1 MRTAAT
7 ASPGWK
13 GVFADAVAVV
23 DDVDDEPL
31 GTATKP
37 MASSHG
43 AKRVIV
49 SGAKLDSDS
58 GTAIGFAPLIVL
70 AGLAPARPLCIFAKS
85 SSLFPFDIALRKS
98 PALMRAAVSSAVCPP
113 PLSAIFS
120 ICSIG
125 VIPATGSLANCHE

>member
-1 MRTAAT
+1 MAEGVDLVAVDDGDGAGRGDVEVAVPAPT

-13 GVFADAVAVV
+13 GVEDVVAAA
-23 DDVDDEPL
+23 DDVEVEPL

-58 GTAIGFAPLIVL
+58 GTAIGLAPLIVL
-70 AGLAPARPLCIFAKS
+70 AGLAPATPPCIFAKS
-85 SSLFPFDIALRKS
+85 SSVFPFDIALRKS
-98 PALMRAAVSSAVCPP
+98 PALMRAAVSS
-113 PLSAIFS
+113 
-120 ICSIG
+120 
-125 VIPATGSLANCHE
+125 PA